1 MFGIGSGEKHVELHH
16 PDYDFPDSLIE
27 PAAQVFYNLLTN

>member
-1 MFGIGSGEKHVELHH
+1 MVHN

-27 PAAQVFYNLLTN
+27 PGVRVFHRVLRNLLG